1 MYPRRRTTS
10 RVRRQPKA
18 YSRPRR
24 TVRRRSMPSYRG
36 QGAYSA
42 PKSAAWGERAGE
54 ALGGV
59 LGLIPQTKAFSAPLG
74 ALASKLGG
82 FLGNKLG
89 TYMGWGDYAVS
100 MNSLLVPE
108 GNSPASMHSEGKT
121 VRICHREYLGD
132 VFSSNTIG
140 EFAIDNFQVNPA
152 NSKAFPWLWNIAVNF
167 QKYKLHGAIVE
178 FKSSSG
184 DALTTDNTGL
194 GTVLIASNY
203 NCADPNFINRQQ
215 MENTQYTS
223 SAKPSISF
231 VHIIECDPKL
241 QAQTSLYTA
250 AAGVPP
256 TGVGINE
263 VNWVNVQVATLGC
276 QGAGVNLGSVYL
288 TYDVELIQ
296 PINQIDGSIF
306 RGDWFEFSGSDAVYA
321 NNNIPNNIPDPEN
334 SLGGDVTGGDTYR
347 FAPYLQTGSFRVTY
361 YVTGGAEATSLPQLP
376 SFAGTNCQIYGLT
389 YQATSTNSMMVS
401 WTIKLT
407 EGIASFFLSEGT
419 YPCPEPLTGYLAID
433 QIDADL

>member
-1 MYPRRRTTS
+1 
-10 RVRRQPKA
+10 
-18 YSRPRR
+18 
-24 TVRRRSMPSYRG
+24 MPSYRG

-59 LGLIPQTKAFSAPLG
+59 LGFIPQTKAFAAPLG

-100 MNSLLVPE
+100 QNSLLVPE
-108 GNSPASMHSEGKT
+108 GNSPASMHSEGKS

-132 VFSSNTIG
+132 VYSSNTIG
-140 EFAIDNFQVNPA
+140 AFALDNFQVNPA
-152 NSKAFPWLWNIAVNF
+152 NAKAFPWLWNIAVNF

-184 DALTTDNTGL
+184 DALTTDNTSL

-223 SAKPSISF
+223 SAKPSVSF
-231 VHIIECDPKL
+231 VHIIECDPSL
-241 QAQTSLYTA
+241 QTQTNLYTA
-250 AAGVPP
+250 PAGVPN

-263 VNWVNVQVATLGC
+263 TNWVNVQVATLGC
-276 QGAGVNLGSVYL
+276 QGAGINLGSIYL

-296 PINQIDGSIF
+296 PINQIDGSVF
-306 RGDWFEFSGSDAVYA
+306 RGDWYYFDGTSAVYA
-321 NNNIPNNIPDPEN
+321 TNNICNVNGDPAN
-334 SLGGDVTGGDTYR
+334 SLGGSVTSGDTYR
-347 FAPYLQTGSFRVTY
+347 FPPYLQTGSFRVTY
-361 YVTGGAEATSLPQLP
+361 HVTAGAAATSPPVLPTFTP
-376 SFAGTNCQIYGLT
+376 TNCAIYGTT
-389 YQATSTNSMMVS
+389 YTCISEDSMMVT
-401 WTIKLT
+401 WTVGLT
-407 EGIASFFLSEGT
+407 EGIASFLLNDGQFVS
-419 YPCPEPLTGYLAID
+419 PENISGYLAID

>member
-1 MYPRRRTTS
+1 
-10 RVRRQPKA
+10 
-18 YSRPRR
+18 
-24 TVRRRSMPSYRG
+24 MPSYRG

-59 LGLIPQTKAFSAPLG
+59 LGFIPQTKAFAAPLG

-100 MNSLLVPE
+100 QNSLLVPE
-108 GNSPASMHSEGKT
+108 GNSPASMHSEGKS

-132 VFSSNTIG
+132 VFSSDVAG
-140 EFAIDNFQVNPA
+140 QFELDNFQINPA
-152 NSKAFPWLWNIAVNF
+152 NAKAFPWLWNIAVNF

-223 SAKPSISF
+223 SAKPSVSF
-231 VHIIECDPKL
+231 VHIIECDPSL
-241 QAQTSLYTA
+241 QTQTNLYTA
-250 AAGVPP
+250 PAGVPN

-263 VNWVNVQVATLGC
+263 TNWVNVQVATLGC
-276 QGAGVNLGSVYL
+276 QGQGVNLGSVYL

-296 PINQIDGSIF
+296 PINQIDGSVF
-306 RGDWFEFSGSDAVYA
+306 RGDWYIFSAPDAATYA
-321 NNNIPNNIPDPEN
+321 TNNIPNPVANAEN
-334 SLGGDVTGGDTYR
+334 SLGGRITSGDTYR
-347 FAPYLQTGSFRVTY
+347 FPDYLQTGAFRVTY
-361 YVTGGAEATSLPQLP
+361 HVTSGAATTSPPELPAFVP
-376 SFAGTNCQIYGLT
+376 THCQIYNTT
-389 YQATSTNSMMVS
+389 YTCIGPEAMMVT
-401 WTIKLT
+401 WNVYLT
-407 EGIASFFLSEGT
+407 EGIASFRLTGGQ
-419 YPCPEPLTGYLAID
+419 YVAPEQITGYLAID
-433 QIDADL
+433 QIDADLVD